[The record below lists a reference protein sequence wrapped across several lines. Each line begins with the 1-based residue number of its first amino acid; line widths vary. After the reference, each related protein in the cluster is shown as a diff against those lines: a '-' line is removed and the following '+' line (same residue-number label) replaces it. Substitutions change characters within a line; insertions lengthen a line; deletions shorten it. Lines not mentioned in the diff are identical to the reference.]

1 MEASNCASDLFELKR
16 FKEAKSLLR
25 KNIPIARRAIGESD
39 ETTLRLRKV
48 YARALVADPAAT
60 LDDLQEGVTT
70 FEEILRIARRV
81 LGGAHPFTTMTEE
94 DLRKSRAVLRARD
107 AAPSGSA

>member
-1 MEASNCASDLFELKR
+1 MLA
-16 FKEAKSLLR
+16 
-25 KNIPIARRAIGESD
+25 
-39 ETTLRLRKV
+39 LRKV

-81 LGGAHPFTTMTEE
+81 LGGAHPRTVDLE
-94 DLRKSRAVLRARD
+94 DELRGARAVLRETTP
-107 AAPSGSA
+107 APPSSESV